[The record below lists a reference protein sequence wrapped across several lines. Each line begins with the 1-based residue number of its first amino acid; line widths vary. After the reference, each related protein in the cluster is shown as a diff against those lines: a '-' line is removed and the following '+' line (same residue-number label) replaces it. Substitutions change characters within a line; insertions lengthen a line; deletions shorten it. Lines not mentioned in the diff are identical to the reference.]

1 MSEAFWPG
9 RNCAPEKAQPVNC
22 LVSSWTKID
31 TMPSARPTS
40 PLLLLC
46 HADRL
51 TLPTGTPPPAASE
64 AACGR
69 SLRTDA
75 CVKVT
80 KVGERELAPFVV
92 NLPTT
97 KTSKSPRRQPPLHDR
112 SSHHSTRWPSI
123 LSPAVQAAI
132 ARVAWPPV
140 GCGSAK
146 QSALGRVSR
155 SLVQGWTQ
163 VMQAERP
170 QVHRLEAV
178 LRLPLAQSFSCWRL
192 LLWGQSANTKCC
204 ITSHG
209 SGSDFLRHHGHDN
222 INNGVLLPKP
232 VDHEIPVVRA
242 PCEITAALF
251 LPILRT
257 FRRRPAKPRR
267 SKPRQPAH
275 LRLGLWGNSR
285 RPAGRR
291 PRRAFPLLHLLRN
304 PSGLS
309 SSIP

>member
-1 MSEAFWPG
+1 MAFNSVTRRPG
-9 RNCAPEKAQPVNC
+9 C
-22 LVSSWTKID
+22 D
-31 TMPSARPTS
+31 RPRGLAS
-40 PLLLLC
+40 CRLWFSKGLLC
-46 HADRL
+46 RAGPRL
-51 TLPTGTPPPAASE
+51 CRLKGHRFTG
-64 AACGR
+64 
-69 SLRTDA
+69 
-75 CVKVT
+75 
-80 KVGERELAPFVV
+80 
-92 NLPTT
+92 
-97 KTSKSPRRQPPLHDR
+97 SKLE
-112 SSHHSTRWPSI
+112 
-123 LSPAVQAAI
+123 
-132 ARVAWPPV
+132 
-140 GCGSAK
+140 
-146 QSALGRVSR
+146 VS
-155 SLVQGWTQ
+155 GWK
-163 VMQAERP
+163 P
-170 QVHRLEAV
+170 V

-192 LLWGQSANTKCC
+192 LLRGQSANTKCC